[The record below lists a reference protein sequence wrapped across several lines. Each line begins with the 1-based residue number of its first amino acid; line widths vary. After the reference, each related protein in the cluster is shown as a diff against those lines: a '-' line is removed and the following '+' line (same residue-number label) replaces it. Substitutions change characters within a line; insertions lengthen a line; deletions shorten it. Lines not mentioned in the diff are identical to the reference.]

1 MSTLL
6 MGAGMGL
13 MVAISLAFI
22 LAFNMSR
29 LRWLMDHDIHPLL
42 EEHGLREPDDGFTS
56 SGAKERM
63 AAFHSD
69 VAEAL
74 AAPERERE
82 ARERR
87 RFTVFDPTVDKLPLP
102 AGPYPFDRPTAS
114 WARDIYEEGDWAYAD
129 AWVRGGGGG
138 SHAWCASNATTRG
151 ARSPRLPRP
160 DRRAIRHAQTHRT
173 RRCTH
178 PHPPP
183 HQPSRSLQTSLQ
195 GSHRQHGQRRNHR
208 RRKRKWLFRFWR
220 DPQPPPHRRLQ
231 THHTSP
237 PISIPLHTKTGRANY
252 LPVPSTREEGVV
264 LRVRA
269 ISPQG
274 EGFSCTV
281 P

>member
-1 MSTLL
+1 MPRRVSGLPLMASVGPLAVPWARSSDRSSPVPAPWSAHLSERRLALEPAEMSTLL

-69 VAEAL
+69 VAEAR

-129 AWVRGGGGG
+129 AWVRGGGG

-151 ARSPRLPRP
+151 ATKSSP
-160 DRRAIRHAQTHRT
+160 ATA
-173 RRCTH
+173 
-178 PHPPP
+178 
-183 HQPSRSLQTSLQ
+183 
-195 GSHRQHGQRRNHR
+195 
-208 RRKRKWLFRFWR
+208 
-220 DPQPPPHRRLQ
+220 
-231 THHTSP
+231 
-237 PISIPLHTKTGRANY
+237 
-252 LPVPSTREEGVV
+252 
-264 LRVRA
+264 
-269 ISPQG
+269 
-274 EGFSCTV
+274 
-281 P
+281 

>member
-1 MSTLL
+1 
-6 MGAGMGL
+6 
-13 MVAISLAFI
+13 
-22 LAFNMSR
+22 MSR

-129 AWVRGGGGG
+129 AWVRG
-138 SHAWCASNATTRG
+138 AEEATRG
-151 ARSPRLPRP
+151 A
-160 DRRAIRHAQTHRT
+160 
-173 RRCTH
+173 
-178 PHPPP
+178 
-183 HQPSRSLQTSLQ
+183 
-195 GSHRQHGQRRNHR
+195 
-208 RRKRKWLFRFWR
+208 
-220 DPQPPPHRRLQ
+220 
-231 THHTSP
+231 
-237 PISIPLHTKTGRANY
+237 
-252 LPVPSTREEGVV
+252 
-264 LRVRA
+264 
-269 ISPQG
+269 
-274 EGFSCTV
+274 
-281 P
+281 

>member
-29 LRWLMDHDIHPLL
+29 FRWLMDHDIHPLL

-87 RFTVFDPTVDKLPLP
+87 RFTVFDLTVDKLPLHASAPSTTP
-102 AGPYPFDRPTAS
+102 AQPKPTNKP
-114 WARDIYEEGDWAYAD
+114 ARKPP
-129 AWVRGGGGG
+129 
-138 SHAWCASNATTRG
+138 AT
-151 ARSPRLPRP
+151 RS
-160 DRRAIRHAQTHRT
+160 TT
-173 RRCTH
+173 K
-178 PHPPP
+178 PPE
-183 HQPSRSLQTSLQ
+183 
-195 GSHRQHGQRRNHR
+195 
-208 RRKRKWLFRFWR
+208 KEK
-220 DPQPPPHRRLQ
+220 
-231 THHTSP
+231 
-237 PISIPLHTKTGRANY
+237 KTA
-252 LPVPSTREEGVV
+252 LPV
-264 LRVRA
+264 LA
-269 ISPQG
+269 
-274 EGFSCTV
+274 
-281 P
+281 

>member
-102 AGPYPFDRPTAS
+102 AGPTRSTVRRRPGHATSTRKAIGRTPTHGS
-114 WARDIYEEGDWAYAD
+114 
-129 AWVRGGGGG
+129 GGGG

-151 ARSPRLPRP
+151 ATKSSP
-160 DRRAIRHAQTHRT
+160 ATA
-173 RRCTH
+173 
-178 PHPPP
+178 
-183 HQPSRSLQTSLQ
+183 
-195 GSHRQHGQRRNHR
+195 
-208 RRKRKWLFRFWR
+208 
-220 DPQPPPHRRLQ
+220 
-231 THHTSP
+231 
-237 PISIPLHTKTGRANY
+237 
-252 LPVPSTREEGVV
+252 
-264 LRVRA
+264 
-269 ISPQG
+269 
-274 EGFSCTV
+274 
-281 P
+281 